1 MVKMILCPNC
11 NKQTDPINPYCTNC
25 GIKLSMDSDQLTG
38 KFKDKIDSERA
49 SQTQYYVRAF
59 LVLSI
64 FIFVVS
70 LIFAFSV
77 SSKPVVDINAAYPML
92 SPDEDAISGYNLGD
106 RINENTIDSVGATL
120 SDFDY
125 QSPDIADL
133 DRIITEE
140 DIKDDNESNKK

>member
-1 MVKMILCPNC
+1 MAKLIICPHC
-11 NKQTDPINPYCTNC
+11 SKQTDPINPYCTNC
-25 GIKLSMDSDQLTG
+25 GIKLSMDSEQLTG
-38 KFKDKIDSERA
+38 TLKDKFDAERE

-70 LIFAFSV
+70 LIFAYSV

-92 SPDEDAISGYNLGD
+92 SPDEDTISGYNLGD
-106 RINENTIDSVGATL
+106 RVNENTIDSVGATFD
-120 SDFDY
+120 DFDY

-133 DRIITEE
+133 DRIITDE
-140 DIKDDNESNKK
+140 DIKEDKE

>member
-1 MVKMILCPNC
+1 MAKLIICPHC
-11 NKQTDPINPYCTNC
+11 SKQTDPINPYCASC

-38 KFKDKIDSERA
+38 KLKDTIDSERA

-70 LIFAFSV
+70 VIFAYSV
-77 SSKPVVDINAAYPML
+77 SNRPVIDINTAYPML
-92 SPDEDAISGYNLGD
+92 SPDEESISDYNPGD
-106 RINENTIDSVGATL
+106 KTNENTIDSIGGTL

-133 DRIITEE
+133 DKIII
-140 DIKDDNESNKK
+140 DKDSKDDGKTDK